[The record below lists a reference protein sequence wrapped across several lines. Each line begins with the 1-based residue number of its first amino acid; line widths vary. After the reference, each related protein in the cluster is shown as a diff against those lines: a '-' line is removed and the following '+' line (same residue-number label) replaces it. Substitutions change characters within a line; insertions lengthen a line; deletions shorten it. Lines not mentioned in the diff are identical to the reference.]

1 MKKLAMLCVAASMSS
16 LTFAQSKVTGV
27 VKDATGEPIIGAS
40 VTVKGAQGTGAVTD
54 IDGNFSLTVP
64 SGKEQLIVS
73 YIGFTPQTIDVN
85 GKTTFNI
92 VLKEDNQTLNE
103 VVVVGY
109 GVQKKK
115 LVTGAT
121 VEVKGEDVSKLNTTN
136 VLGALQ
142 SQSPG
147 VNITSAS
154 GQPGDGFKIDIR
166 GAGTNGD
173 TSPLY
178 IIDGVAGGD
187 INALNPA
194 DIERIDVLKDAAS
207 CAIYGAR
214 AANGVIMVTTKQ
226 GKQGRIQVSYDG
238 YIGWQNVYRK
248 PQMLNAKQYMQIMD
262 QVAFNNGNGTYDWS
276 KFMDADLLNSYQ
288 NGTNAGT
295 DWLEE
300 LRTKNAITTSHALN
314 IAGGSELSKFSIGT
328 GYQYQ
333 NGIFGGPVKSD
344 FNRFTFRINSDHV
357 LWKKGD
363 LEIVKIGEN
372 LYYQHKENQGIKIGD
387 MYSNDISNMLRANPC
402 VPVMN
407 NGKYAMYD
415 YLNNSGWFAFNSA
428 TSNPIA
434 QMVYS
439 DEGNNKS
446 KSYSMNLVAFL
457 EVQPI
462 KNLKYRGQV
471 SYKHYSSTYR
481 SYAPVFKINNT
492 DTGQRTSDVTVQ
504 DATVG
509 WNWSATNTV
518 NYKFAL
524 KDNSFDVLVG
534 TEYSRE
540 GNDMGQ
546 YLRAQA
552 NNNIFSAFPYAY
564 ISNSASKNASSA
576 VGYPV
581 EDHSIMSFFGRV
593 NYDYRETYMASV
605 IMRADGSSN
614 FAAGHRW
621 GTFPSVSLG
630 WVVSNEKWLQSAS
643 WLEFLKI
650 RASWGQNGNEN
661 IQKFAYLSTFSY
673 GNEAQYPFGTNK
685 NTYTQGGAASRQA
698 NDDITWETSE
708 QFDLG
713 IDARFLNGRL
723 GFTADW
729 YNKKTKDL
737 LISVPV
743 SSVSGFTS
751 KMANAGT
758 VENKGFEVALNW
770 RDKVGSDFSYGIGV
784 NMAYNKNNV
793 TAVNNDS
800 HFIEGGYDL
809 LNKSLGYEARMEEG
823 HPIGYFYGYKTAGVM
838 QNDADVQAYLNAN
851 CNGKAENSL
860 QGTDIQPGDVKFVD
874 INHDGVIDANDKTD
888 LGNPH
893 PDVTLGLNLNA
904 AWKGFDINITGYAAL
919 GQQNARSYRRSV
931 DSAYENYTTEVFD
944 YWFGEGTSNRYPRLA
959 MGSSNANWKYMSD
972 LYVDNA
978 SYFRLQNLTVGYDVK
993 RLWHSCPLQGLRVY
1007 FTAQNLFTI
1016 TSYKGLDPECGAA
1029 LNSSESWVTGFDI
1042 GNYPQARTYMVG
1054 INVKF

>member
-64 SGKEQLIVS
+64 SGKEQLVVS

-85 GKTTFNI
+85 GKTTFTI

-363 LEIVKIGEN
+363 LEIVKFGEN

-564 ISNSASKNASSA
+564 ISNSASKNAASA
-576 VGYPV
+576 IGYPV
-581 EDHSIMSFFGRV
+581 EDHSILSFFGRV

-605 IMRADGSSN
+605 IMRTDGSSN

-630 WVVSNEKWLQSAS
+630 WVVSNEKWMQSAS

-838 QNDADVQAYLNAN
+838 QNEADVQAYLNAN

-874 INHDGVIDANDKTD
+874 MNHDGVIDANDKTD

-993 RLWHSCPLQGLRVY
+993 RLWHTCPLQGLRVY

-1016 TSYKGLDPECGAA
+1016 TSYKGLDPECGTA